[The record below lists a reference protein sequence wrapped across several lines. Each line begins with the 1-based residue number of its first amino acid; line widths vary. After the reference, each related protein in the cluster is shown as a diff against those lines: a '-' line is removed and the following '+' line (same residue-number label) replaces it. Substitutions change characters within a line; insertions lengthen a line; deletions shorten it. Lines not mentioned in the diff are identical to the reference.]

1 MFRGAAV
8 RVFSA
13 VNSMGAIVFMV
24 VLLSSLVGLNLPGG
38 PPHEAYGCGVA
49 ERHGRP
55 GRSGGGDP
63 LIAAVGEAALEVRL
77 ELRGAAHDVPASV
90 GSLGFEQV
98 LRAPAPRRCG
108 GGDAE
113 FVHGVERLAGG
124 VSVGG

>member
-8 RVFSA
+8 RVSPA
-13 VNSMGAIVFMV
+13 VNSLGAIVFMV
-24 VLLSSLVGLNLPGG
+24 VLLASLVRAGRPGG
-38 PPHEAYGCGVA
+38 PTHETYGCGVA

-55 GRSGGGDP
+55 GCGGGRDP

-77 ELRGAAHDVPASV
+77 QLRGAAHDVPASV

-108 GGDAE
+108 GGKAE
-113 FVHGVERLAGG
+113 LVHGVERLAGG